1 MQKWHQGL
9 SGESCHIQ
17 KTPNDM
23 ASPSNKLNVLPV
35 THNNFRF
42 ALLLPFMYT
51 PGSASR
57 CSESAP
63 SMWLQNYRKFSCSNI
78 SALLYFVLGNT
89 YTHTQNI

>member
-9 SGESCHIQ
+9 SGETCHIQ

-35 THNNFRF
+35 THRL
-42 ALLLPFMYT
+42 AVLLPFMYT
-51 PGSASR
+51 SGSASR

-63 SMWLQNYRKFSCSNI
+63 SMCLQNYRNFSCSNI